1 MSVNVYGYDKIPYP
15 YYISEFV
22 KKLYH
27 VDVLLHNNHYYL
39 IRNMSTFASGEKSNR
54 RKCYVCQ
61 YCLCYFVKKER
72 YDLHVE
78 LCVKGGHQYEF
89 PHKDAAQLNFSN
101 YSNIVPASF
110 VMYCDL
116 EAMITKEVKVNRG
129 KIQNK
134 SVHVPI
140 AVGAITVCRPK
151 KEFGSPP
158 MIYTGADC
166 IEVLLQFI
174 QSEVSRVSNILKNV
188 YVPCIMRPEDKYM
201 HKHGKHCFMCCKKF
215 SDFCHLD
222 KVRDHCH
229 LSGKFR
235 YTLCSTC
242 NLTRAKRPPEIHLF
256 FPWLE

>member
-22 KKLYH
+22 KKPYH
-27 VDVLLHNNHYYL
+27 IDVLLHNNHYYL
-39 IRNMSTFASGEKSNR
+39 IRNMSTLASGEKSNR

-72 YDLHVE
+72 YDLHVK
-78 LCVKGGHQYEF
+78 LCVKGGHQYEL
-89 PHKDAAQLNFSN
+89 PHKEVAQLNFSN
-101 YSNIVPASF
+101 YSNIVPMSF

-129 KIQNK
+129 EIQNK
-134 SVHVPI
+134 SAHVPI
-140 AVGAITVCRPK
+140 PVGAITVCRPR

-158 MIYTGADC
+158 MIDRGADC

-174 QSEVSRVSNILKNV
+174 QSEVSRVTNIFRNV
-188 YVPCIMRPEDKYM
+188 YMPCIMRPEDKYM
-201 HKHGKHCFMCCKKF
+201 HKHAKHCFMCHKKF
-215 SDFCHLD
+215 SDFSHLD
-222 KVRDHCH
+222 MVRDHCH

-242 NLTRAKRPPEIHLF
+242 NLTHAKRPPRIHF
-256 FPWLE
+256 FPRLE